1 MHDYTQEM
9 SELTKKI
16 FLGENKDAILK
27 IDKIEEKVDEMRS
40 KMMNDHIARLNS
52 GECKAESSS
61 IFINLVSNIERL
73 ADHITYIAHS

>member
-1 MHDYTQEM
+1 
-9 SELTKKI
+9 
-16 FLGENKDAILK
+16 
-27 IDKIEEKVDEMRS
+27 MRS